1 MAINRDAFRKTAEVL
16 RAQLGRKPFLT
27 ISRRDVTDILREVSG
42 DPKTRVKVLVAQ
54 SITQELNARGLTVYP
69 ALADSEGKDMVR
81 VFRLDSV
88 FTELIEL
95 LNYPGED
102 SDMRLRSALRKVN
115 LQEKEAQSE
124 GELAAAM

>member
-1 MAINRDAFRKTAEVL
+1 MAINRDAFRKTAEAL

-54 SITQELNARGLTVYP
+54 SITQELNTRGLTVYP

-115 LQEKEAQSE
+115 LLEKEAQSE